1 MPIHTV
7 CFKIASVIYVI
18 SLFFLQKVYRKH
30 PDKVKFT
37 QVTDSPVMVQA
48 AINAQ
53 QLSDVSTIELNCLKT
68 AW

>member
-1 MPIHTV
+1 M
-7 CFKIASVIYVI
+7 
-18 SLFFLQKVYRKH
+18 LFHCFLQKVYRKH